1 MAPRAGMVGRMQ
13 VSTGTAVSTGNT
25 GLGAALAR
33 QPLILLA
40 LVVACLPLAL
50 ATTLTMPI
58 GPMYWDHYIYLDA
71 ANRISDGQIPSIDFF
86 APVGALGYYLF
97 AGWLY
102 LFPDGHPL
110 LLASWSLMTVTIP
123 LMALVLHDV
132 QKRSVATAY
141 GLLLP
146 FLLFSLLPFN
156 TGEFY
161 PYPGSHGFA
170 IYNRQ
175 VSQLLYVLAA
185 ALVFVRGWKM
195 LAAIASLTML
205 VLTFVKITG
214 LVAGALLCLT
224 AFLAGRLRWQAA
236 FAAGGF
242 FLAACAAVEL
252 WSGLVSA
259 YAGDILSLLEIN
271 DSSLLPRLLQAA
283 SLNFGIM
290 LACFLLALVL
300 LAQGYPALR
309 GALRAF
315 AAQPGRRT
323 FTDMLDQPFFWLAG
337 FVVAGLVFE
346 SQNTGSQAF
355 IFLWP
360 LLLAIL
366 VRSYRRNSPAR
377 FAVVAVLVLAA
388 ALPPALTVVQK
399 SARAWI
405 GILNNRPLEHQHLKS
420 MGAVSARDAFLTRA
434 QRLRENYIGYRDAYE
449 ALAAAGELP
458 SFLLTSDYDFQALWL
473 QSADQAVSAV
483 LAYEAANDI
492 RFETIMSIDFTS
504 PFAWLLDR
512 QAPEHIAIGADPT
525 RSVPAAD
532 QSVIEAVSAVDI
544 ALYPTCPPTLGR
556 LKLLELYEPI
566 LASGHTRIKLTPC
579 YDAFLRKGLASQQ
592 PG

>member
-1 MAPRAGMVGRMQ
+1 MQ
-13 VSTGTAVSTGNT
+13 LSTDTVPPARLTGFFAT
-25 GLGAALAR
+25 LAR
-33 QPLILLA
+33 QPLIVLA
-40 LVVACLPLAL
+40 IVFACLPLAL

-71 ANRISDGQIPSIDFF
+71 ANRIADGQIPSIHFF

-97 AGWLY
+97 AAWLY

-110 LLASWSLMTVTIP
+110 LLASWSLMTVTVP
-123 LMALVLHDV
+123 LMALVLVDV

-141 GLLLP
+141 ALLLP
-146 FLLFSLLPFN
+146 FLFFSLLPFN

-195 LAAIASLTML
+195 LAAIATLAML
-205 VLTFVKITG
+205 ALTFVKVTG
-214 LVAGALLCLT
+214 LVAGGLLCLT
-224 AFLAGRLRWQAA
+224 AFLAGRLRFHAA
-236 FAAGGF
+236 FIAGLL
-242 FLAACAAVEL
+242 FLAACGVIEL

-283 SLNFGIM
+283 SLNFGM
-290 LACFLLALVL
+290 VLACFLLALVL
-300 LAQGYPALR
+300 FVQGYPVLR

-315 AAQPGRRT
+315 AAQPGRRA
-323 FTDMLDQPFFWLAG
+323 FTDILDQPFFWLAG
-337 FVVAGLVFE
+337 FLAAGLIFE

-366 VRSYRRNSPAR
+366 AASYRQANSTR

-388 ALPPALTVVQK
+388 ALPPAVTVAQK
-399 SARAWI
+399 SSRAWI
-405 GILNNRPLEHQHLKS
+405 GTLNNIPLAHQHLKS
-420 MGAVSARDAFLTRA
+420 MGAVSAREAFLTRA
-434 QRLRENYIGYRDAYE
+434 QRLRENYIDYRDAYE
-449 ALAAAGELP
+449 AIADAGELP

-504 PFAWLLDR
+504 PFAWLMDR
-512 QAPEHIAIGADPT
+512 HAPEHIAIGADPT

-532 QSVIEAVSAVDI
+532 QSVIDAVSAVDI

-566 LASGHTRIKLTPC
+566 LEAGHTRITLTPC
-579 YDAFLRKGLASQQ
+579 YDAFLRKALLAKEA
-592 PG
+592 